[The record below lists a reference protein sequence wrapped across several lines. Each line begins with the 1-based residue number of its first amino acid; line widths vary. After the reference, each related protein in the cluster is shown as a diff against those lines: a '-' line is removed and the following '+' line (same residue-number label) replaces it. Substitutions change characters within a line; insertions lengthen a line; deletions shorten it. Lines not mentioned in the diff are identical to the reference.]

1 MELNEQEGVTST
13 HRRRLKVVGVVGTAA
28 LVGLLVVSQVT
39 SSHSSARA
47 AAAAT
52 AWSEVRVQAA
62 KHRSTNET
70 NARAL
75 VLVSH
80 PVHLVRHIA
89 DRVTVLDFG
98 QVLAEG
104 TPDEIVSDR
113 RVVDAFFGESHES

>member
-1 MELNEQEGVTST
+1 L
-13 HRRRLKVVGVVGTAA
+13 
-28 LVGLLVVSQVT
+28 
-39 SSHSSARA
+39 RA
-47 AAAAT
+47 IKQLT
-52 AWSEVRVQAA
+52 V
-62 KHRSTNET
+62 
-70 NARAL
+70 

-80 PVHLVRHIA
+80 HVHLVRHIA